1 MNIHDDLGA
10 LKQKLKDLADVINA
24 FKSEAVQLKVLEL
37 LVAGVASAPAE
48 TPPLNKPLR
57 TRRKAAQAAEDKATS
72 PSEPKGKSA
81 RTSTGRGAFAI
92 VSSLVAEG
100 FFKTPRTIRHV
111 IDHSGIHK
119 GHHFKPNEISP
130 TLLRLLRNE
139 TLTRKKNKD
148 NQYEYVQK

>member
-10 LKQKLKDLADVINA
+10 LKQRLKDLADVINA

-37 LVAGVASAPAE
+37 LVAGVVAAPVE
-48 TPPLNKPLR
+48 KPPIDKPPR
-57 TRRKAAQAAEDKATS
+57 TRRKAAKATKNKATS

-92 VSSLVAEG
+92 VSSLVTEG

-119 GHHFKPNEISP
+119 GRHLKPNEISP
-130 TLLRLLRNE
+130 ALLRLLRNE
-139 TLTRKKNKD
+139 TLARKKNKD

>member
-37 LVAGVASAPAE
+37 LVAGVAPE
-48 TPPLNKPLR
+48 PKEILPLTKPPR
-57 TRRKAAQAAEDKATS
+57 TRRKAAKAAKDKATS
-72 PSEPKGKSA
+72 PSEQKGKSA
-81 RTSTGRGAFAI
+81 RTSTSRGAFAI
-92 VSSLVAEG
+92 VSSLVSEG
-100 FFKTPRTIRHV
+100 FFKTPQTIRHV
-111 IDHSGIHK
+111 IDHSGTHK

-130 TLLRLLRNE
+130 ALLRLLRNG